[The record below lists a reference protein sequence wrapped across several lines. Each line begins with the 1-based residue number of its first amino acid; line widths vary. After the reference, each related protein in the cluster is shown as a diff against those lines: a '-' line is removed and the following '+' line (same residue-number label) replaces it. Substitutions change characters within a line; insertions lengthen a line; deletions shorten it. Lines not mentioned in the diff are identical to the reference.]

1 MTLLYSFIISR
12 DFGNVLKLYRF
23 WEGVDFMLWG
33 YILEN
38 NNSEKMRDNQSLFQ
52 LIEQLEIADDNLYFD
67 MDGKEQTELNKLLKD
82 IQLED
87 RLVIRSVLDLSDSM
101 DELIK
106 ILKLLSEKKISLCS
120 CEEPFLSGEDY
131 ADNLNSYLKLHKQF
145 IEKKKQKAY
154 QKAVAEGRVGRPV
167 KESDIKKAIDLYKSN
182 NFTVEQIKAVTG
194 ISRTT
199 LYRYIN
205 KEE

>member
-1 MTLLYSFIISR
+1 
-12 DFGNVLKLYRF
+12 
-23 WEGVDFMLWG
+23 MLWG
-33 YILEN
+33 YVLEN
-38 NNSEKMRDNQSLFQ
+38 SNSEDKRNNQSLFQ
-52 LIEQLEIADDNLYFD
+52 LIQQLEIADDNLYFD
-67 MDGKEQTELNKLLKD
+67 MSGTEQTELNKLLKD
-82 IQLED
+82 IQPEN
-87 RLVIRSVLDLSDSM
+87 RLVIRSVEDLADSM

-106 ILKLLSEKKISLCS
+106 ILKLLSDKKISLCS

-131 ADNLNSYLKLHKQF
+131 ADILNSYIRLHKCF

>member
-1 MTLLYSFIISR
+1 MFQIIIH
-12 DFGNVLKLYRF
+12 FGKGLIIL
-23 WEGVDFMLWG
+23 LWG
-33 YILEN
+33 YVLEN
-38 NNSEKMRDNQSLFQ
+38 SHSEEMRDNQSLFQ
-52 LIEQLEIADDNLYFD
+52 LIQQLEIADDNLYFD
-67 MDGKEQTELNKLLKD
+67 MNGKEQTELNKLLKD
-82 IQLED
+82 IQIED
-87 RLVIRSVLDLSDSM
+87 RLVIRSVEDLADSM

-120 CEEPFLSGEDY
+120 CKEPFLSGEDY
-131 ADNLNSYLKLHKQF
+131 ADNLNSYLKLHKYF

-194 ISRTT
+194 ISKTT

>member
-1 MTLLYSFIISR
+1 
-12 DFGNVLKLYRF
+12 
-23 WEGVDFMLWG
+23 MLWG
-33 YILEN
+33 YVLEN
-38 NNSEKMRDNQSLFQ
+38 SNSEDKRNNQSLFQ
-52 LIEQLEIADDNLYFD
+52 LIQQLEIADDNLYFD

-82 IQLED
+82 IQIED
-87 RLVIRSVLDLSDSM
+87 RLVIRSVEDLADSL

-106 ILKLLSEKKISLCS
+106 IFKVLSEKKISLCS
-120 CEEPFLSGEDY
+120 CEEPFLSGEDFY
-131 ADNLNSYLKLHKQF
+131 NNLNSYIKLHKYF

-154 QKAVAEGRVGRPV
+154 QKAVAEGRVGRPI
-167 KESDIKKAIDLYKSN
+167 KESDIKKAIELYKSN

-194 ISRTT
+194 ISKTT

>member
-1 MTLLYSFIISR
+1 
-12 DFGNVLKLYRF
+12 
-23 WEGVDFMLWG
+23 MLWG

-38 NNSEKMRDNQSLFQ
+38 SHSEDKRNNQPLFQ
-52 LIEQLEIADDNLYFD
+52 LIQQLEIADDNLYFD
-67 MDGKEQTELNKLLKD
+67 MSGKEQTELQKLLKD
-82 IQLED
+82 IQPEN
-87 RLVIRSVLDLSDSM
+87 RLVIRSVEDLADSM

-106 ILKLLSEKKISLCS
+106 ILKLLSDKEISLCS

-131 ADNLNSYLKLHKQF
+131 ADNLNSYLKLHKSF
-145 IEKKKQKAY
+145 IDKKKQKAY

-194 ISRTT
+194 ISKTT

>member
-1 MTLLYSFIISR
+1 
-12 DFGNVLKLYRF
+12 
-23 WEGVDFMLWG
+23 MLWG
-33 YILEN
+33 YVLEN
-38 NNSEKMRDNQSLFQ
+38 SNCEDKRNNQPLFQ
-52 LIEQLEIADDNLYFD
+52 LIQQLEIADDNLYFD
-67 MDGKEQTELNKLLKD
+67 MDGKEQTELQKLLKN
-82 IQLED
+82 IQPEN
-87 RLVIRSVLDLSDSM
+87 RLVIRSVEDIADSM

-106 ILKLLSEKKISLCS
+106 ILKLLSDKKISLCS

-131 ADNLNSYLKLHKQF
+131 TDNLNSYLKLHKYF
-145 IEKKKQKAY
+145 IDKKKKKAY

>member
-1 MTLLYSFIISR
+1 
-12 DFGNVLKLYRF
+12 
-23 WEGVDFMLWG
+23 MLWG

-38 NNSEKMRDNQSLFQ
+38 SHSEDKRNNQPLFQ
-52 LIEQLEIADDNLYFD
+52 LIQQLEIADDNLYFD
-67 MDGKEQTELNKLLKD
+67 MDGKEQTELQKLLKD
-82 IQLED
+82 IQIED

-106 ILKLLSEKKISLCS
+106 IFKVLSEKKISLCS

-131 ADNLNSYLKLHKQF
+131 AYNLNSYLKIHKGF

-167 KESDIKKAIDLYKSN
+167 KESDIKKAIDLYKSEKL
-182 NFTVEQIKAVTG
+182 TVEQITAVTG
-194 ISRTT
+194 ISKTT

-205 KEE
+205 KE

>member
-23 WEGVDFMLWG
+23 WEGVDLMLWG
-33 YILEN
+33 YVLESSNCEDKRN
-38 NNSEKMRDNQSLFQ
+38 NQPLFKIIQ
-52 LIEQLEIADDNLYFD
+52 QLEIADDNLYFD
-67 MDGKEQTELNKLLKD
+67 MYGKEQTELNKLLKD
-82 IQLED
+82 IQPEN

-101 DELIK
+101 EELIK
-106 ILKLLSEKKISLCS
+106 ILKVLSDKKISLCS
-120 CEEPFLSGEDY
+120 CEEPFLSGEDF
-131 ADNLNSYLKLHKQF
+131 AENLNSYIRLHKCF

-167 KESDIKKAIDLYKSN
+167 KESDIKKAVELYEKGKL
-182 NFTVEQIKAVTG
+182 TVEQITAVTG
-194 ISRTT
+194 ISKST